1 MKLVWETTDVVFAD
15 GTRLSLAGDHE
26 AP

>member
-1 MKLVWETTDVVFAD
+1 MKLVWETTDVLFAD
-15 GTRLSLAGDHE
+15 GTRLSLAPGQE